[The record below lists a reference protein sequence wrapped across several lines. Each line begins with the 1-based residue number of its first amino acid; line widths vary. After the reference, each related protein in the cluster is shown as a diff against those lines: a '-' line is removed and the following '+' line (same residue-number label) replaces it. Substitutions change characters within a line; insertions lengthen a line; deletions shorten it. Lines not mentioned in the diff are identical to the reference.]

1 MTTQPEA
8 GAGLDSLRGVSEHAA
23 GNLGHLATAL
33 ATHVLVVGAAG
44 FIAGQAVAEVDAR
57 DVAMFLEH
65 GHRPENCR
73 VIAAADHPVDLA
85 QQLLQRPGS
94 MLRALEELAQRVAD
108 GAGPGHGRQPTT
120 SYLRM

>member
-1 MTTQPEA
+1 MTAQPEA

-65 GHRPENCR
+65 LAGGPQDDRP
-73 VIAAADHPVDLA
+73 VATAGGP
-85 QQLLQRPGS
+85 LLESP
-94 MLRALEELAQRVAD
+94 
-108 GAGPGHGRQPTT
+108 
-120 SYLRM
+120 